1 MRENLGVTRALSA
14 LGVILSLVFVG
25 FEVRQNTMATRGAT
39 MQAMSDAQS
48 GLMANLAL
56 DEGLVE
62 LIARVFEDSTREDFT
77 TAEYIQLNILM
88 QAVVRQLEN
97 TYIQHREGLVS
108 EVVFETYGWRDPI
121 YGTPFFAEWWD
132 NLAEQWLSQDFRE
145 YFESKVRIGP

>member
-1 MRENLGVTRALSA
+1 MREDLGVTRALSA

-88 QAVVRQLEN
+88 QAYVRQLEN

-108 EVVFETYGWRDPI
+108 DVVFETFGWQDPI
-121 YGTPFFAEWWD
+121 YATPFFAEWWD
-132 NLAEQWLSQDFRE
+132 NLATRWLSTDFRA
-145 YFESKVRIGP
+145 YFESRVQIGP